1 MAIDRLGA
9 LKTSLQD
16 TVKKVYLGQR
26 QVHEQK
32 LEILERYQTGINLSE
47 TIREKKAQL
56 EQYQEDHIKSLKE
69 QEIISQQCKRSV
81 DAKIQELSINK
92 NKQETEIAELIRQE
106 TLACLTSED
115 ELSHL
120 VRCREQ

>member
-1 MAIDRLGA
+1 M
-9 LKTSLQD
+9 
-16 TVKKVYLGQR
+16 KKVYLGQR